1 MMHTRV
7 LKTSNYCLK
16 CFRNKEALNIMSYFY
31 NTLKCKCFP
40 MAKNIILNSYN
51 TKTKNEYN
59 QMSKYL
65 NTPFL
70 TRKNYFFN

>member
-1 MMHTRV
+1 
-7 LKTSNYCLK
+7 
-16 CFRNKEALNIMSYFY
+16 MSYFY